1 MAENTSHRAF
11 DSITRRLRCFYFV
24 RVRAEFLVWMVVTGR
39 QFFWASQSRVCFS
52 YSFDSQAC
60 AFDRL
65 HTAAVTTRRS
75 HRRPLQT
82 VHDTDNREAPRS
94 EHAIRSPTAR
104 ASGLAQQGVRLQSE
118 WLAEFR
124 RNRRPDCVG
133 ITGRLRRIT
142 RPCQESDGE
151 TAQRG
156 QGAIL
161 GSTAEFSGTS
171 GVFRS
176 LGPTGA

>member
-1 MAENTSHRAF
+1 MAANTSHRAF

-52 YSFDSQAC
+52 CSFDSQRMRFLTDC
-60 AFDRL
+60 
-65 HTAAVTTRRS
+65 T
-75 HRRPLQT
+75 LQLLQRGEAMGARCKLY
-82 VHDTDNREAPRS
+82 DTDNRGAPRS

-118 WLAEFR
+118 WVAEFR
-124 RNRRPDCVG
+124 RNRPPDCVG

-142 RPCQESDGE
+142 RPCQESD
-151 TAQRG
+151 ALLI
-156 QGAIL
+156 QGSASLAAL
-161 GSTAEFSGTS
+161 GEFSGTS